1 MLGTHELPLW
11 FEVVS
16 LVVLAAVL
24 VIDLVVVGRRPHVPS
39 FAESARWVGFYVGLA
54 LVFAL
59 VVLAVGGSAPAGEF
73 LAGWLTEYSLSLD
86 NLFVFALIMGSFA
99 VPRLQQQR
107 TLMIGILIALVLRAG
122 LILVGAAIIER
133 FSWVFYLF
141 GVVLLVTAVKMIGGQ
156 DEDEYS
162 ENVLVRVVRR
172 VMPVAPDYDEARL
185 TTRVDGRRMVTP
197 MLLVILA
204 LGTTDLLFALDSIP
218 AIFGLTSDPFIV
230 FSANI
235 FALMGLRQ
243 LYFMLD
249 GLMERLAYLSY
260 GLAAVLAFIG
270 VKLILEALHSN
281 TVPFINGG
289 EGVPWAPEI
298 PTWLSL
304 AVIIGFL
311 AIAAVAS
318 LLWPPRPGTP
328 ESAEQSSRELD

>member
-1 MLGTHELPLW
+1 
-11 FEVVS
+11 
-16 LVVLAAVL
+16 
-24 VIDLVVVGRRPHVPS
+24 
-39 FAESARWVGFYVGLA
+39 
-54 LVFAL
+54 
-59 VVLAVGGSAPAGEF
+59 
-73 LAGWLTEYSLSLD
+73 
-86 NLFVFALIMGSFA
+86 MGSFA